1 MSEYALLEIPDL
13 TPAEENWVFQVVRLE
28 KEMRGEDVSEGS
40 LLFQKAID
48 LGLENDEID
57 FDFGNI
63 FQGFEIDCYDKRLII
78 SDDNGSWDTD
88 HAVAFVCSFL
98 KRFRP
103 EASAELCV
111 GWNSDDGR
119 PGGFRK
125 MVNKAGFVVESLH
138 KAAVSVE
145 WEPEDMLNMHMALT
159 MEDARR
165 IMAENKDR
173 IETAM
178 VNAGAEV
185 MQECVDQFFRDKA
198 KQKMAAPQP

>member
-1 MSEYALLEIPDL
+1 MSENALLEIPNL
-13 TPAEENWVFQVVRLE
+13 TPEEKQWVCDVIKMEKSIRSIDHEEDYAPFQE
-28 KEMRGEDVSEGS
+28 QAS
-40 LLFQKAID
+40 D
-48 LGLENDEID
+48 LGLNFDEDD
-57 FDFGNI
+57 FAETFVGFNIECHGN
-63 FQGFEIDCYDKRLII
+63 ELVVT
-78 SDDNGSWDTD
+78 DDNGGWDTE

-103 EASAELCV
+103 EETAELNV
-111 GWNSDDGR
+111 GWDDDDGP

-125 MVNKAGFVVESLH
+125 MVNKDGIVVKNPH

-145 WEPEDMLNMHMALT
+145 WEPEDLLNMHMALT